1 MIEDGQRANG
11 SERRPEGFR
20 PLAALFRHWRTIV
33 GVTVLTALVASA
45 VTSFLPKSYRARI
58 VLYPAEGKQSSAQ
71 AMLGQNPLAMM
82 ALGGASNPNRQ
93 LIGLVLN
100 SRSIQDTI
108 KRRVGAPKRSK
119 VDNGRPDGSIVID
132 VFDRDPEKAA
142 RIANL
147 YPELANAS
155 ISRIGLDASE
165 RRRQVLDLQL
175 AAARARMNQAE
186 ARLTRFL
193 RDQQGGPELAAQASA
208 TLQAATELQR
218 EIGALEIR
226 VAGLRRTATAENPE
240 LRAAEADLGARRAQ
254 LRRLTTSG
262 AGPALPS
269 LNRSSELKVAA
280 VREMR
285 EAEEAQQ
292 VYTTLRA
299 QLLGAEMDVSKDL
312 PAVSVLDP
320 ALVPKV
326 PESISWPLVAVL
338 SVLMGLGLGCGIVL
352 LRAYL
357 RSAREVA
364 DHREVFSAYDQFKT
378 EVAGTVPIRWI
389 SRGGTPTRRDG

>member
-1 MIEDGQRANG
+1 MNEDGQAQRTNG
-11 SERRPEGFR
+11 TGGPEGFR
-20 PLAALFRHWRTIV
+20 PLAVLFRHWRMIL
-33 GVTVLTALVASA
+33 GVTLVTMLAAGAVAAL
-45 VTSFLPKSYRARI
+45 LPRNYRARI
-58 VLYPAEGKQSSAQ
+58 VLYPAEGKQSPQS
-71 AMLGQNPLAMM
+71 LLGGQNPLAMLAM
-82 ALGGASNPNRQ
+82 GSVGNPNRQ
-93 LIGLVLN
+93 LIGLVMQ
-100 SRSIQDTI
+100 SRSLHDTI
-108 KRRVGAPKRSK
+108 ARRVGAPERAK
-119 VDNGRPDGSIVID
+119 VDAGRPDGSIIVD
-132 VFDRDPEKAA
+132 VYDPDPVKAA

-147 YPELANAS
+147 YPDVTNAS
-155 ISRIGLDASE
+155 ISRIGVDAAE
-165 RRRQVLDLQL
+165 RRRQALDAQL
-175 AAARARMNQAE
+175 AGARERMNRAE
-186 ARLTRFL
+186 ERLTRFL
-193 RDQQGGPELAAQASA
+193 RDQQGGPELAAQATA
-208 TLQAATELQR
+208 TLQAAAGLQR
-218 EIGALEIR
+218 DIGELEIR

-292 VYTTLRA
+292 IYTTLRA

-320 ALVPKV
+320 ALVPGA
-326 PESISWPLVAVL
+326 PETVSWRLVMVL
-338 SVLMGLGLGCGIVL
+338 SLLMGLALGSGIVL
-352 LRAYL
+352 LRAFL

-378 EVAGTVPIRWI
+378 EVAGTVPIRWM
-389 SRGGTPTRRDG
+389 SRGTPARRDG